1 MAAAAAEA
9 AKLSTGLSK
18 EAVFEQLKH
27 VEDPE
32 IRYNIVDIGLVYD
45 ARIDNGM
52 VVIDMTLTSPTCP
65 VGPYI
70 ISEAENAVKK
80 LPGVT
85 GVAINIVWEP
95 LWSPE
100 RMSDEAKVALGV

>member
-1 MAAAAAEA
+1 MATTD
-9 AKLSTGLSK
+9 LTK
-18 EAVFEQLKH
+18 ESVFEQLKK

-45 ARIDNGM
+45 VKIDGGM
-52 VVIDMTLTSPTCP
+52 VVVDMTLTSPSCP

-70 ISEAENAVKK
+70 ISEAESVIKK

-85 GVAINIVWEP
+85 GVTINIVWDP
-95 LWSPE
+95 LWSPD
-100 RMSDEAKVALGV
+100 RMSDEAKIELGI

>member
-1 MAAAAAEA
+1 MPT
-9 AKLSTGLSK
+9 LTK
-18 EAVFEQLKH
+18 ESVFEQLKK

-32 IRYNIVDIGLVYD
+32 LLYNIVDLGLVYG
-45 ARIDNGM
+45 ARIDKGM
-52 VVIDMTLTSPTCP
+52 VVVEMTLTSPTCP

-70 ISEAENAVKK
+70 ISEVENVIKK

-85 GVAINIVWEP
+85 GVTVEVVWEP
-95 LWSPE
+95 LWSPA

>member
-1 MAAAAAEA
+1 MAPDVAQLT
-9 AKLSTGLSK
+9 KDSVL
-18 EAVFEQLKH
+18 EQLKQ

-32 IRYNIVDIGLVYD
+32 IRYNIVDLGLVYD
-45 ARIDNGM
+45 VKVDKGM
-52 VVIDMTLTSPTCP
+52 VVVVMTLTSPTCP

-70 ISEAENAVKK
+70 ISEVENTVKK

-85 GVAINIVWEP
+85 GVTVEIVWEP
-95 LWSPE
+95 LWSPD